1 MPFRSVEDRGLGI
14 SAEDRSHIFEP
25 FYRGREAVSQQIQ
38 GSGLGLNLVMR
49 IAEAHGG
56 RVTVSSEPGTGSS
69 FTLAVPAAPREVP
82 THTHAEA
89 ESLNLAG

>member
-1 MPFRSVEDRGLGI
+1 MKYLLDTPTEEYQNLVQDFLTMTALGI
-14 SAEDRSHIFEP
+14 DGHDDA
-25 FYRGREAVSQQIQ
+25 
-38 GSGLGLNLVMR
+38 L

-56 RVTVSSEPGTGSS
+56 RVTVSSEPGKGSA